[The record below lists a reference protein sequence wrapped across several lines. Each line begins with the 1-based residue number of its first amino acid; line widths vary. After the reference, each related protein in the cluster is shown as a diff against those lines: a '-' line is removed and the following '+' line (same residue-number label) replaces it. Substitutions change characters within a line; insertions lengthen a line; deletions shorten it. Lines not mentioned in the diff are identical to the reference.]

1 MNREQ
6 QYPKSEGDKCT
17 STEYS
22 KVKNM
27 LLDLQNQRY
36 IAQAKEKN
44 AEDKMILKKLLVDQM
59 FKYFDSDNNGLVD
72 SNELSQ
78 VIKQDELGKDLSDCS
93 LFDLLKYDDYNGDK
107 HLLLEEFY
115 RAFGKHPETEINRR
129 CICVQ
134 FSQDNASDK
143 GAFVEDRIFCQQ
155 TNVRMH

>member
-1 MNREQ
+1 MCISF
-6 QYPKSEGDKCT
+6 PGDKCT

-78 VIKQDELGKDLSDCS
+78 VRFGFCFPQHNTSSLCLWSSLQNLYCGVDMWYVVSFDATLFLHLILTCRLNRCETSLKDLR
-93 LFDLLKYDDYNGDK
+93 
-107 HLLLEEFY
+107 LLEKDY
-115 RAFGKHPETEINRR
+115 YYPESLRQ
-129 CICVQ
+129 C
-134 FSQDNASDK
+134 
-143 GAFVEDRIFCQQ
+143 
-155 TNVRMH
+155 